1 MQGWYVKR
9 LLFCVFFFF
18 YYQGSLFSRCFCC
31 LSYSNLSSN
40 HLSRLEE
47 SSFVGLSLLDELHI
61 GNNRVSFIAD
71 GAFRG
76 LSNLQMLWV
85 GFKNPTHK
93 SLCKTVKPLKK
104 KKTDLSTSNLYD
116 KNMKSFLGQVSKCW
130 YLIHAAIAS
139 ISQKL
144 RFTLR
149 NTSNVDLFVITV
161 IIIVTN
167 NCFQFLC

>member
-1 MQGWYVKR
+1 MICQKIII
-9 LLFCVFFFF
+9 LCLFFF

-76 LSNLQMLWV
+76 LSNLQML
-85 GFKNPTHK
+85 
-93 SLCKTVKPLKK
+93 
-104 KKTDLSTSNLYD
+104 
-116 KNMKSFLGQVSKCW
+116 
-130 YLIHAAIAS
+130 
-139 ISQKL
+139 
-144 RFTLR
+144 
-149 NTSNVDLFVITV
+149 
-161 IIIVTN
+161 
-167 NCFQFLC
+167 

>member
-1 MQGWYVKR
+1 MICQKIII
-9 LLFCVFFFF
+9 LCLFFF

-104 KKTDLSTSNLYD
+104 KKKLISAHPTYMIRIWNHSWD
-116 KNMKSFLGQVSKCW
+116 QVSKCW

-139 ISQKL
+139 IRHALENSAK
-144 RFTLR
+144 
-149 NTSNVDLFVITV
+149 N
-161 IIIVTN
+161 
-167 NCFQFLC
+167 